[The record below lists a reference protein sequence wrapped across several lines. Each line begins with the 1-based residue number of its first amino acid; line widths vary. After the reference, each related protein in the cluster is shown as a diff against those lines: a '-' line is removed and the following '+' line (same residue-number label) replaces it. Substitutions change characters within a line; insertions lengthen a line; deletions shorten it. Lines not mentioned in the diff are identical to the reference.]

1 MNKLYLGI
9 DSGSIYT
16 KGVIIDKYDNILVS
30 SIVET
35 KGEPIVSVKEMLNEM
50 VSNIDFTEN
59 KIVAIGVLGVSRKL
73 VGMLLDADLIV
84 DDVKANLT
92 AIKKEI
98 PNVKTV
104 IEIGGEHAKLLRV
117 NADGEDSVIV
127 SNSCLVETGSFLNWL
142 VKKMNLNIDDVSKL
156 VKKSK
161 NDVMLMG
168 KCGVF
173 LETEITQKLKDGYH
187 KEDILVAVSKMI
199 AINYFNNV
207 IKSKKIDLPIV
218 VCGGVARNK
227 IVVKELERLI
237 GSKIKV
243 LDNASLMG
251 AIGASI
257 LVRESGKERNVNLDI
272 ANYNISTKM
281 INCRKCS
288 NNCCVVVV
296 YKNDKLINTWGNKC
310 ESGRVM

>member
-59 KIVAIGVLGVSRKL
+59 KIVAIGVIGVSRKL

-207 IKSKKIDLPIV
+207 IKSKK
-218 VCGGVARNK
+218 N
-227 IVVKELERLI
+227 
-237 GSKIKV
+237 
-243 LDNASLMG
+243 
-251 AIGASI
+251 
-257 LVRESGKERNVNLDI
+257 
-272 ANYNISTKM
+272 
-281 INCRKCS
+281 
-288 NNCCVVVV
+288 
-296 YKNDKLINTWGNKC
+296 
-310 ESGRVM
+310 